1 MKGSGNKRVLGVTGG
16 VGSGKSTVL
25 GILKED
31 FGAEIIEADEV
42 ARQLMEPGEAAY
54 QAVVQEFG
62 EGILS
67 PYPAIDRGKLAAI
80 VFADETKLQRL
91 NALTHP
97 LVKEEVLRRI
107 AASPASLVVFESA
120 IPRQA
125 FMREICDE
133 IWYIHVP
140 EKERIRRLMSSRNYT
155 EEKCRQIM
163 ASQMSE
169 EEFRALADCVIENGG
184 SPEETRKQIREL
196 LLPSQGGA
204 SGI

>member
-1 MKGSGNKRVLGVTGG
+1 MKGSGNRRVLGVTGG

-25 GILKED
+25 GFLKED
-31 FGAEIIEADEV
+31 FGAEVIEADEV

-80 VFADETKLQRL
+80 VFADEMKLQRL

-107 AASPASLVVFESA
+107 ATSPASLVVFESA

-140 EKERIRRLMSSRNYT
+140 EEERIRRLMSSRNYT

-163 ASQMSE
+163 ASQMSD
-169 EEFRALADCVIENGG
+169 EEFRALADRVIENGG